1 MKRTSFFLWLLLA
14 ALVCAGC
21 ASRWKPV
28 NHFTEA
34 TREIPL
40 QQAYVF
46 QAMPLDRTLKAML
59 GRWATDTGMVLVYQ
73 HPSDFTLHKPVAEIR
88 TTRLADALRQL
99 EAAYGER
106 LLLTV
111 EANAIAVRDVRAA
124 RHAALPQSPAGH

>member
-1 MKRTSFFLWLLLA
+1 MKRTSFFLWLLMA

-34 TREIPL
+34 AREIPL
-40 QQAYVF
+40 QQTYVF

-59 GRWATDTGMVLVYQ
+59 GRWAVDTGMALAYQ
-73 HPSDFTLHKPVAEIR
+73 HSSDFTLHKPVAEIR

-106 LLLTV
+106 LLLSV
-111 EANAIAVRDVRAA
+111 EADTIAVRDA
-124 RHAALPQSPAGH
+124 RTAGHAAVPQSPAGQ

>member
-1 MKRTSFFLWLLLA
+1 MA

-34 TREIPL
+34 AREIPL
-40 QQAYVF
+40 QQTYVF

-59 GRWATDTGMVLVYQ
+59 GRWAVDTGMALAYQ
-73 HPSDFTLHKPVAEIR
+73 HSSDFTLHKPVAEIR

-106 LLLTV
+106 LLLSV
-111 EANAIAVRDVRAA
+111 EADAIAVRDA
-124 RHAALPQSPAGH
+124 RTAGHAAVPQSPAGQ

>member
-1 MKRTSFFLWLLLA
+1 MKRTSFFLWLLMA

-34 TREIPL
+34 AREIPL
-40 QQAYVF
+40 QQTYVF

-59 GRWATDTGMVLVYQ
+59 GRWAVDTGMALAYQ
-73 HPSDFTLHKPVAEIR
+73 HSSDFTLHKPVAEIR

-106 LLLTV
+106 LLLSV
-111 EANAIAVRDVRAA
+111 EADAIAVRDA
-124 RHAALPQSPAGH
+124 RTAGHAAVPQSPAGQ